1 MTIKEALT
9 TKTRNLSLT
18 GGQIDLALLEG
29 NLNGADSYVPATDGK
44 ALDMVYITL
53 LLTSIAVSE
62 VREDDVSIKF
72 TTDNKGV
79 VSAISRKWGLVDP
92 FAPARPTVK
101 QKQIW

>member
-9 TKTRNLSLT
+9 TKTQNLSLT

-29 NLNGADSYVPATDGK
+29 KLNGAASYNPEVDGK

-53 LLTSIAVSE
+53 LLESISVSE
-62 VREDDVSIKF
+62 IREDDVSIKF
-72 TTDNKGV
+72 TNANKGI

-101 QKQIW
+101 QRFIW

>member
-18 GGQIDLALLEG
+18 SADIDLALYEAK
-29 NLNGADSYVPATDGK
+29 LNGAALYDVDAMGK
-44 ALDMVYITL
+44 ALDMVYMTL
-53 LLTSIAVSE
+53 LLTSISVSE

-72 TTDNKGV
+72 TNDNKGI

-92 FAPARPTVK
+92 FATAKARVT